1 MSDFKLSEIKERH
14 LKLKEEI
21 RGHNYSYYVLSKP
34 VVSDADYDLLFREL
48 LKLEEEYPE
57 LITSDS
63 PSQRVGSKILSE
75 FQSVEHKVPML
86 SLSNLMSPK
95 EVYDYNE
102 SLIRLLEK
110 NEEKLSEIEYTLED
124 KFDGVAVSL
133 SYESGILVKAA
144 TRGDGLVGE
153 DITDNIRTI
162 NSIPLKLIGSAH
174 FGKTI
179 EVRGEV
185 LFKLADFKKLNDE
198 KVLNGEEPF
207 ANPRNAA
214 SGSLRQLD
222 SKITASRPLSF
233 FAYGIGYSE
242 NYELT
247 DSYYE
252 TLKWISTLGFSISK
266 RLKKVSS
273 IEVLEKLFEK
283 AEAERNTLDYEVDG
297 VVINVDSIKLRTL
310 LGARARSPRYAVAGK
325 FKPQEQFTILED
337 VIFQVGRTGAITPVA
352 HLKPVVVGGVTVARA
367 TLHNADEI
375 EKKGL
380 KIFDTV
386 IVRRQGDVIPAVV
399 GSVKEKRTGNEKEI
413 IFPSNCPECNSTLEK
428 NEDEAVWRCVNL
440 NCPAQIEQSII
451 HFVSKKAFDIDGFG
465 QKQVKLF
472 LENELITTIPDIFKL
487 KFDDLVNLPRMG
499 EKSVKNLLTSIEEA
513 KLISFSKFIY
523 ALGIRHVGERTAKI
537 IAEFVKD
544 INGFLNLE
552 KEVLENIH
560 DIGLETAN
568 SLIEYIQSE
577 EKQNLIKELLEVG
590 VEFKK
595 EASLNQ
601 SDKLKGFTFVI
612 TGTLSNY
619 SRDEAKLE
627 IEKLQGKVVNSL
639 SKKTNYLVCGEA
651 AGSKLAKAQKL
662 DVKILNEEEFIK
674 ILGN

>member
-1 MSDFKLSEIKERH
+1 MSDFKLNEIKQK
-14 LKLKEEI
+14 LSKLKEEI
-21 RGHNYSYYVLSKP
+21 REHNHSYYVLSIP
-34 VVSDADYDLLFREL
+34 TVSDADYDLLFREL
-48 LKLEEEYPE
+48 LKLEEDYPE
-57 LITSDS
+57 LISEDS
-63 PSQRVGSKILSE
+63 PTQRVGSEILSE
-75 FQSVEHKVPML
+75 FQSIEHKVPML

-95 EVYDYNE
+95 EVHDFNE
-102 SLIRLLEK
+102 SLVRLLEK
-110 NEEKLSEIEYTLED
+110 NEED

-133 SYESGILVKAA
+133 IYESGILLKAA

-153 DITDNIRTI
+153 DVTANIRTI
-162 NSIPLKLIGSAH
+162 NSIPLKLKGNNH
-174 FGKTI
+174 KDKTI

-185 LFKLADFKKLNDE
+185 LFKLPDFRNLNEE
-198 KVLNGEEPF
+198 KVLKGEEPF

-222 SKITASRPLSF
+222 SKITANRPLSF
-233 FAYGIGYSE
+233 FAYGIGYFE
-242 NYELT
+242 NYQLSN
-247 DSYYE
+247 SYYE
-252 TLKWISTLGFSISK
+252 TLKWIATLGFSISK

-273 IEVLEKLFEK
+273 IEELESLYEK
-283 AEAERNTLDYEVDG
+283 AEAERNSLDYEVDG
-297 VVINVDSIKLRTL
+297 VVINVDSVKLREK

-325 FKPQEQFTILED
+325 FKPQEQYTILED
-337 VIFQVGRTGAITPVA
+337 VDFQVGRTGAITPVA
-352 HLKPVVVGGVTVARA
+352 HLKAVLVGGVTVTRA

-375 EKKGL
+375 GKKGL

-399 GSVKEKRTGNEKEI
+399 GSVKEKRTGKEKDI
-413 IFPSNCPECNSTLEK
+413 IFPTICPECSSALEK

-472 LENELITTIPDIFKL
+472 LENNLISTLPDIFKL
-487 KFDDLVNLPRMG
+487 KFEDLVSLPRMG
-499 EKSVKNLLTSIEEA
+499 EKSVNNLLSAIKEA
-513 KLISFSKFIY
+513 KLISFNKFIY
-523 ALGIRHVGERTAKI
+523 SLGIRHVGERTAKV
-537 IAEFVKD
+537 IAQFAKD
-544 INGFLNLE
+544 IDGFLNLE

-568 SLIEYIQSE
+568 SIIEYIKSE
-577 EKQNLIKELLEVG
+577 EKQLQIKELLEAG
-590 VEFKK
+590 IKFKK
-595 EASLNQ
+595 ENNLNQ
-601 SDKLKGFTFVI
+601 SDKLNGLTFVI
-612 TGTLSNY
+612 TGTLNNY

-662 DVKILNEEEFIK
+662 AVKILDEKEFIK
-674 ILGN
+674 LLGI